1 MSTGTSPSSSP
12 ATQAVRLAP
21 EARYADELA
30 RLHAADTDARPTGWK
45 LSPRAVRRF
54 ILGDEKLQ
62 VSRKFYGDDPL
73 VDRAIV
79 TLMGHQGLML
89 VGEPGTAKS
98 LLSELLAAAVSGDS
112 GLTVQ
117 GTAGT
122 TEDHIKYSWNYA
134 LLLAEGP
141 SQRALVPSALYQAMR
156 AGKLVRFEEITR
168 CPPEI
173 QDVLISLMSDKQLMI
188 PELGDDARLYAQRGF
203 NIIATANLRD
213 RGVHEMSSALK
224 RRFNFETVKPIRD
237 HSFEVELVMA
247 QLKRELDG
255 GGESP
260 VDVPRD
266 VVALL
271 VTTFQEL
278 RAGQTQDGTA
288 IKGLDAVMSTAEAVN
303 VAYAAALQARHFNG
317 GRLTVREIAGQL
329 QGVVLKDSTDDVKRV
344 RHYFDTVVRERGKR
358 DAQWKTFTT
367 RRARCGSSCRSRQRS
382 ACRAGGRARPAVR
395 RGRRGRVLRARE
407 APQPGLC
414 IRIEGA
420 AARGQA
426 GGGAD

>member
-1 MSTGTSPSSSP
+1 MVNPMKDATPMKPSDQS
-12 ATQAVRLAP
+12 VRLSP
-21 EARYADELA
+21 EQRHADELA
-30 RLHAADTDARPTGWK
+30 RLAAADTDAKPPGWK
-45 LSPRAVRRF
+45 LSPRAVRSF
-54 ILGDEKLQ
+54 IIGDERLQ

-73 VDRAIV
+73 IDRAIV

-98 LLSELLAAAVSGDS
+98 LLSELLAAAISGDS

-122 TEDHIKYSWNYA
+122 TEDHLKYSWNYA

-141 SQRALVPSALYQAMR
+141 SQRALVPSPVYQAME
-156 AGKLVRFEEITR
+156 AGRIVRFEEVTR

-173 QDVLISLMSDKQLMI
+173 QDVLISLMSEKLLMV
-188 PELGDDARLYAQRGF
+188 PELSRDGGDGARLHARRGF

-224 RRFNFETVKPIRD
+224 RRFNFETVRPIRD
-237 HSFEVELVMA
+237 PQFEIELVMK
-247 QLKRELDG
+247 QLQRELAGD
-255 GGESP
+255 ETP
-260 VDVPRD
+260 VEVPRD

-271 VTTFQEL
+271 VSTFQEL
-278 RAGQTQDGTA
+278 RSGQTQDGAT

-329 QGVVLKDSTDDVKRV
+329 QGVMLKDGQDDARRV

-358 DAQWKTFTT
+358 DALWKAFH
-367 RRARCGSSCRSRQRS
+367 
-382 ACRAGGRARPAVR
+382 
-395 RGRRGRVLRARE
+395 E
-407 APQPGLC
+407 
-414 IRIEGA
+414 
-420 AARGQA
+420 AARGLWQ
-426 GGGAD
+426 

>member
-1 MSTGTSPSSSP
+1 MTALKTPS
-12 ATQAVRLAP
+12 AGDAALGQAVRLAC
-21 EARYADELA
+21 EHRWADELS
-30 RLHAADTDARPTGWK
+30 RLAQADTRAKPPGWR
-45 LSPRAVRRF
+45 LSPRAVRQF
-54 ILGDEKLQ
+54 ILGDDALK

-98 LLSELLAAAVSGDS
+98 LLSELLAAAISGDS

-141 SQRALVPSALYQAMR
+141 SQKALVPSPLYQAMR
-156 AGKLVRFEEITR
+156 LGKLVRFEEITR

-188 PELGDDARLYAQRGF
+188 PELGQAHPNADGAVADGSRLFAQRGF

-224 RRFNFETVKPIRD
+224 RRFNFETVRPIRD
-237 HSFEVELVMA
+237 HAFEVELVTA
-247 QLKRELDG
+247 QVQRDLAG
-255 GGESP
+255 SAIT
-260 VDVPRD
+260 VTVPRD

-278 RAGQTQDGTA
+278 RAGQTQEGTA

-303 VAYAAALQARHFNG
+303 VAYAAALQAQHFNDG
-317 GRLTVREIAGQL
+317 VLTAREIADQL
-329 QGVVLKDSTDDVKRV
+329 QGVVLKDSADDVKRV
-344 RHYFDTVVRERGKR
+344 RHYFETVVRERGKR
-358 DAQWKTFTT
+358 DALWKTFHD
-367 RRARCGSSCRSRQRS
+367 
-382 ACRAGGRARPAVR
+382 
-395 RGRRGRVLRARE
+395 
-407 APQPGLC
+407 
-414 IRIEGA
+414 
-420 AARGQA
+420 AARTLWQ
-426 GGGAD
+426 

>member
-1 MSTGTSPSSSP
+1 MTSEKTPPS
-12 ATQAVRLAP
+12 ADGLMGQAVRLAC
-21 EARYADELA
+21 EHRWADELA
-30 RLHAADTDARPTGWK
+30 RLAQADTRAKPPGWR
-45 LSPRAVRRF
+45 LSPRAVRQF
-54 ILGDEKLQ
+54 ILGDDALK

-98 LLSELLAAAVSGDS
+98 LLSELLAAAISGDS

-141 SQRALVPSALYQAMR
+141 SQKALVPSPLYQAMR
-156 AGKLVRFEEITR
+156 SGKLVRFEEITR

-173 QDVLISLMSDKQLMI
+173 QDVLISLMSEKQLMV
-188 PELGDDARLYAQRGF
+188 PELGQAGPNADGSVTDGSRLFAQRGF

-224 RRFNFETVKPIRD
+224 RRFNFETVRPIRD
-237 HSFEVELVMA
+237 HAFEVELVTA
-247 QLKRELDG
+247 QLQRDLAG
-255 GGESP
+255 SAIP
-260 VDVPRD
+260 VTVPRD
-266 VVALL
+266 VVGLL

-278 RAGQTQDGTA
+278 RAGQTQEGTA

-303 VAYAAALQARHFNG
+303 VAYAAALQAQHFNDG
-317 GRLTVREIAGQL
+317 VLTPREIAGQL
-329 QGVVLKDSTDDVKRV
+329 QGVVLKDSADDVKRV

-358 DAQWKTFTT
+358 DAHWKAFHD
-367 RRARCGSSCRSRQRS
+367 
-382 ACRAGGRARPAVR
+382 
-395 RGRRGRVLRARE
+395 
-407 APQPGLC
+407 
-414 IRIEGA
+414 
-420 AARGQA
+420 AARALWQ
-426 GGGAD
+426 

>member
-1 MSTGTSPSSSP
+1 MNNNT
-12 ATQAVRLAP
+12 TQAVRLAA
-21 EARYADELA
+21 ELRYADELE
-30 RLHAADTDARPTGWK
+30 RLAAADHDKRPPGWK

-54 ILGDEKLQ
+54 ILGDEALK

-98 LLSELLAAAVSGDS
+98 LLSELLTAAISGDS

-141 SQRALVPSALYQAMR
+141 SQRALVPSPIYQAMR
-156 AGKLVRFEEITR
+156 AGKLIRFEEITR

-173 QDVLISLMSDKQLMI
+173 QDVMISLMSEKQLMI
-188 PELGDDARLYAQRGF
+188 PELGDEARLFAQRGF

-224 RRFNFETVKPIRD
+224 RRFNFETVRPIRD
-237 HSFEVELVMA
+237 LQFEIDLVMA
-247 QLKRELDG
+247 QVTHEL
-255 GGESP
+255 GETTNG
-260 VDVPRD
+260 VEVPRD
-266 VVALL
+266 VITLL

-278 RAGQTQDGTA
+278 RAGQTQEGTA

-303 VAYAAALQARHFNG
+303 VAYAAALQAQHFAD
-317 GRLTVREIAGQL
+317 GRLSAREIASQL
-329 QGVVLKDSTDDVKRV
+329 QGVVLKDSQDDAKRV
-344 RHYFDTVVRERGKR
+344 RHYFDTVVRERGRR
-358 DAQWKTFTT
+358 DAQWKEFHD
-367 RRARCGSSCRSRQRS
+367 
-382 ACRAGGRARPAVR
+382 
-395 RGRRGRVLRARE
+395 
-407 APQPGLC
+407 
-414 IRIEGA
+414 A
-420 AARGQA
+420 AKSLWQ
-426 GGGAD
+426 